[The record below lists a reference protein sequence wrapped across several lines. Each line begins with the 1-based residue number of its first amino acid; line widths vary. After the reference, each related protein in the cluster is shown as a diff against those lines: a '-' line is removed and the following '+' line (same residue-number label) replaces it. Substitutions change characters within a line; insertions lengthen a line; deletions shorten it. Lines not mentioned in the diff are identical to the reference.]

1 MLNLF
6 KHVLSKK
13 LLPAIVFSFSRRE
26 CEEHPKSL
34 TSLNLTSDE
43 EKASI
48 REVYSC
54 AIQSLL
60 PEDRELAAVTKILPV
75 LERGIGIHHSGLL
88 PVVKEIVEILF
99 GEGLLKVLFAT
110 ETFAMGVNAPARCT
124 VFNGTRKHDG
134 VAFRD
139 LMPGEPVADD
149 LKYLVAADRSLFHVG
164 LCWHGAR
171 V

>member
-6 KHVLSKK
+6 KHVLSKQ

-26 CEEHPKSL
+26 CEEHPKAL
-34 TSLNLTSDE
+34 TSLNFTTDE

-48 REVYSC
+48 REVYDC
-54 AIQSLL
+54 ALQTLL

-99 GEGLLKVLFAT
+99 EGLLKVLFAT
-110 ETFAMGVNAPARCT
+110 ETF
-124 VFNGTRKHDG
+124 
-134 VAFRD
+134 
-139 LMPGEPVADD
+139 
-149 LKYLVAADRSLFHVG
+149 
-164 LCWHGAR
+164 
-171 V
+171 